1 MKEKFLKY
9 VALLTLF
16 STIVEPKRTIEKHGH
31 QSKRNAIIHKPIKPN
46 LISRHKKHDI
56 FTLAAPPSI
65 SSLLPSASHVA
76 LMPNGV
82 PTAAGKYIHHL
93 MHHHP
98 LNIPVYHG
106 YSPKGVY
113 PVHLPQHYGPLGPFG
128 HHVFYRHGLWRR
140 GDRLGLGYGAPY
152 PYAHGFVRSPW
163 YTSLRHGLGY
173 GYHHQFRHGLW
184 RGLHVGHVPG
194 NYVFRRAY
202 RHGSGYG
209 YGHGYPGYGHFT
221 GNWFHP
227 LRGWYPYSFD
237 HSVDLRGDSGPD
249 IMFVE
254 KSSIPASKGSW
265 LGSKTNP
272 RRLLKTRH
280 KSTLTKRVRAH
291 FPVRPSYRRFPLRRN
306 VIPVAFRIQRLKI
319 SLPLLKRML
328 KRSKIYKKII
338 KSQINKATGYVRRS
352 EQANDSKKTK

>member
-1 MKEKFLKY
+1 
-9 VALLTLF
+9 
-16 STIVEPKRTIEKHGH
+16 
-31 QSKRNAIIHKPIKPN
+31 
-46 LISRHKKHDI
+46 
-56 FTLAAPPSI
+56 
-65 SSLLPSASHVA
+65 
-76 LMPNGV
+76 MPNGV

-173 GYHHQFRHGLW
+173 GYHHQFRRGLW

-194 NYVFRRAY
+194 NYVFRHAY

-221 GNWFHP
+221 GEFIIIYQWGQEPINNDF
-227 LRGWYPYSFD
+227 
-237 HSVDLRGDSGPD
+237 SVYYFQVSH
-249 IMFVE
+249 IFVYHT
-254 KSSIPASKGSW
+254 IIC
-265 LGSKTNP
+265 LN
-272 RRLLKTRH
+272 
-280 KSTLTKRVRAH
+280 
-291 FPVRPSYRRFPLRRN
+291 
-306 VIPVAFRIQRLKI
+306 KI
-319 SLPLLKRML
+319 S
-328 KRSKIYKKII
+328 
-338 KSQINKATGYVRRS
+338 
-352 EQANDSKKTK
+352 